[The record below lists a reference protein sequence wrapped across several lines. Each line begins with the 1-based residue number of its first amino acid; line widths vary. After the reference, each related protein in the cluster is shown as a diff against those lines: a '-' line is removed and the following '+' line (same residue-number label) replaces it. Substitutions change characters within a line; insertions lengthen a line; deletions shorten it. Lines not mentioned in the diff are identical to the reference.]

1 MPAVSTPAVPEPDL
15 RVLLV
20 EDDPATRTRL
30 AQALGS
36 LPGLRVVAAC
46 GDRQSALS
54 WLAANE
60 PDVLL
65 SDLGLPDGSGIDVIR
80 AASERYP
87 RCDCMVI
94 TMFGDEANV
103 LASIAAGATGY
114 LLKDETD
121 DNVRAAVLAL
131 RAGGSPMS
139 PVIARKV
146 ITRLRG
152 VEPEAPPAGPAA
164 PTAPGPGAAAV
175 SLSAR
180 ETEVLDLISRGYTY
194 AETASH
200 LSISVH
206 TVQAHIKNIY
216 GKLAVNSRTEAV
228 FEAHKLGLLKTL

>member
-1 MPAVSTPAVPEPDL
+1 MPSSTVPEPDI
-15 RVLLV
+15 RVLIV
-20 EDDPATRTRL
+20 EDDPATRGRL
-30 AQALGS
+30 TQALGGQS
-36 LPGLRVVAAC
+36 GICVAAAC
-46 GDRQSALS
+46 GDRHGALA

-80 AASERYP
+80 EARSRYP

-103 LASIAAGATGY
+103 LASIAAGASGY

-146 ITRLRG
+146 ITQLRG
-152 VEPEAPPAGPAA
+152 AGGPPTPSRSQGPEPGSGV
-164 PTAPGPGAAAV
+164 T
-175 SLSAR
+175 LSAR

-194 AETASH
+194 AETAGH

-228 FEAHKLGLLKTL
+228 FEAHKLGLLKSL

>member
-1 MPAVSTPAVPEPDL
+1 MRSQNLSAAPEADI

-20 EDDPATRTRL
+20 EDDPATSARL
-30 AQALGS
+30 QSALAS
-36 LPGLRVVAAC
+36 LPGIQVMAAC
-46 GDRQSALS
+46 AQRASACE
-54 WLAANE
+54 WLGAHE

-65 SDLGLPDGSGIDVIR
+65 CDLGLPDGSGIDVIR
-80 AASERYP
+80 HARRLYP

-114 LLKDETD
+114 LLKDESD
-121 DNVRAAVLAL
+121 DNLRASVLAL

-146 ITRLRG
+146 ITRLRSASVPG
-152 VEPEAPPAGPAA
+152 IPAPD
-164 PTAPGPGAAAV
+164 APGAPGMDV
-175 SLSAR
+175 TLSAR

-194 AETASH
+194 AETAGH
-200 LSISVH
+200 LAISVH

>member
-1 MPAVSTPAVPEPDL
+1 MPSQNLSAAPEADI

-20 EDDPATRTRL
+20 EDDPATSARL
-30 AQALGS
+30 QSALAS
-36 LPGLRVVAAC
+36 LPGIQVMAAC
-46 GDRQSALS
+46 AQRASACE
-54 WLAANE
+54 WLTAHE

-65 SDLGLPDGSGIDVIR
+65 CDLGLPDGSGIDVIR
-80 AASERYP
+80 HARRLYP

-114 LLKDETD
+114 LLKDESD
-121 DNVRAAVLAL
+121 DNLRASVLAL

-146 ITRLRG
+146 ITRLRSASVPG
-152 VEPEAPPAGPAA
+152 IPAPDAQG
-164 PTAPGPGAAAV
+164 APGMDV
-175 SLSAR
+175 TLSAR

-194 AETASH
+194 AETAGH
-200 LSISVH
+200 LAISVH

-228 FEAHKLGLLKTL
+228 FEAHKLGLLKTF